1 MKEQLWGL
9 QTLPIEFRWGVTY
22 PLPKT
27 GSRSDEP
34 LRSYADDAV
43 LEGSASTGRLAP
55 NRALSLCTKVAPTVD
70 CLWTK
75 FGRCGSNGSGVITKI
90 VNGAIRSIWF
100 RRMKCKNRCCA
111 RTACRVASKFGEALR
126 IFRRPN
132 LFLFPP
138 LYFVRFSF
146 CYGFSARIRGREIR
160 FFQKNFTI
168 ICLLFYTVCMSFKTV
183 GRFVRVL
190 RRSE

>member
-1 MKEQLWGL
+1 MMGSVVRIPGIHILYFLTGGKVLWRCRTCSGMKEQLWGL

-55 NRALSLCTKVAPTVD
+55 NRARSLCTKVAPTVD

-75 FGRCGSNGSGVITKI
+75 FGRCSSNGSGVIAKI
-90 VNGAIRSIWF
+90 VNRTFSSIWF
-100 RRMKCKNRCCA
+100 LETKCKNRRCS
-111 RTACRVASKFGEALR
+111 RTAGWIASKIGEAIR
-126 IFRRPN
+126 IFGGPN

-138 LYFVRFSF
+138 S
-146 CYGFSARIRGREIR
+146 
-160 FFQKNFTI
+160 
-168 ICLLFYTVCMSFKTV
+168 
-183 GRFVRVL
+183 
-190 RRSE
+190 